1 MAAVRLIM
9 MLPSGD
15 DANDYFSAHS
25 APPHHGNYRCYIII
39 ISSVRYRLLGVI
51 VACCHDCQIRR
62 PASELRNS
70 PQKKRNIHVG
80 SEVALNHLSVSVFA
94 RSFSRECGSV
104 RASIQRDTR
113 AHTHTLTETSVGC
126 VKMRLCM

>member
-9 MLPSGD
+9 MLPSSD
-15 DANDYFSAHS
+15 DTNDYFSAHS

-62 PASELRNS
+62 AASKLRNAL
-70 PQKKRNIHVG
+70 QKKRNIHVG
-80 SEVALNHLSVSVFA
+80 SKVALNHFSVSMFA
-94 RSFSRECGSV
+94 RSFSRECRSV

-113 AHTHTLTETSVGC
+113 THTLTETSVRC
-126 VKMRLCM
+126 VKMRLCV